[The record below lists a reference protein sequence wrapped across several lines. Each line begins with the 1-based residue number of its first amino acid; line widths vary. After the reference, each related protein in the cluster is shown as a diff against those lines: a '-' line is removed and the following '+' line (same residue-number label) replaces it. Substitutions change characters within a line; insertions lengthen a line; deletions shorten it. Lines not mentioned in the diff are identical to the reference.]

1 MKNKTPR
8 ALGGRPAPAGVGTP
22 LGIAICLGVF
32 ASIKADLRL
41 RSWLRAR
48 ARPRMEFGFN
58 IFGILRALQSQLA
71 INFKLHLPNKRAG
84 GVWFEIGLWP

>member
-8 ALGGRPAPAGVGTP
+8 ALGGKAAPAGVGTP
-22 LGIAICLGVF
+22 LGIATCLGVF

-41 RSWLRAR
+41 RFWLRAR
-48 ARPRMEFGFN
+48 ARMEFGFN

-71 INFKLHLPNKRAG
+71 INFKLHLRKRAG
-84 GVWFEIGLWP
+84 GVWFGIGLWP